1 MQNFSK
7 KLVRRFQET
16 LVSLVFNE
24 NTGFQ
29 ETLDARTDKH
39 EFTGTFA
46 LKLEVQLMNN
56 PTKDK
61 KHHDHEWID
70 IDDDSIRKDD
80 ATSETSIIII
90 SI

>member
-1 MQNFSK
+1 MQNVSK
-7 KLVRRFQET
+7 KLIRGFQET

-29 ETLDARTDKH
+29 ETLDARTEKH
-39 EFTGTFA
+39 EFTGNFA